1 MLYVLYPNGLLVT
14 LMSYLQ
20 RIDQPGYRLAVQVC
34 NGATD
39 KLQRHICQYFGDL
52 LTSNQSDDD
61 EETDRDTMRTS
72 HDLIK
77 RLFRSCP
84 GVLHS
89 VIPILETELRSDG
102 LDSRLLATQTL
113 GEMYADKG
121 GQDLVRKHPSTWMA
135 WVNRK
140 ADVAVAVRLK
150 CVEATPALITSL
162 PECREALAGM

>member
-1 MLYVLYPNGLLVT
+1 M
-14 LMSYLQ
+14 
-20 RIDQPGYRLAVQVC
+20 AVQVC
-34 NGATD
+34 NGAAD
-39 KLQRHICQYFGDL
+39 KLQRHVCQYFGDL
-52 LTSNQSDDD
+52 LTSNSSEDDDD
-61 EETDRDTMRTS
+61 ETNHEATRTS

-102 LDSRLLATQTL
+102 LESRLLATQTL

-121 GQDLVRKHPSTWMA
+121 GMDLVRKYPSTWTT
-135 WVNRK
+135 WINRK

-150 CVEATPALITSL
+150 CVEATPALITNL
-162 PECREALAGM
+162 PECRDTLAGALSKFRVKLYKYITQNF